1 MHLEAKRDVEVRWR
15 GDERAFKQGE
25 RLHTENSYKYALPDF
40 KALLAQAG
48 FNRVQ
53 SWTDANDW
61 FALCHAA
68 L

>member
-48 FNRVQ
+48 FSRVQ